1 MTPNAYA
8 SPGRRYKVH
17 RAIGRGGFGT
27 VYRAEM
33 LGDDGFV
40 RAVALKVLNA
50 SVGETAEVA
59 RRFRDEA
66 RVLGLLRHRAI
77 VHVDGLVYLGDR
89 QALVMEY
96 IDGADLGRIMKL
108 GPIAPGPA
116 VEIIGEVANALDV
129 AYHTPGPD
137 GRPLGLLHRDVK
149 PSNVRIT
156 PVGEVKVLDFGVARA
171 DFSEREAFTKSYL
184 LGSDGYMGPERF
196 EGEDGPATDVYS
208 LGVVLLEM
216 LTGKAFGPTSIRPSK
231 LAARVD
237 AAILAAGGFHP
248 PLEDL
253 VRQMISFEPH
263 DRPSAAAVE
272 RRAWDLRRDL
282 EGERLRD
289 WARPNV
295 AEAAA
300 KPVKVAQDDLSGQIL
315 VESKGDTP
323 APGRP
328 KAPVQKVMPP
338 APFQNVSRQVLE
350 DEWADELPTVV
361 VEVVQQAPPKKAT
374 LGPRSSFDR
383 PVLASVAASGS
394 GASSAGKSAPS
405 PLPPSVPDP
414 VASDARLPSVD
425 QVLPRSDSLVSSYPR
440 VAPRSSKAHHSDTA
454 SGVRRRPRAS
464 SASAT
469 ESQPQGESG
478 LIWVAAVVGAA
489 AAVMV
494 GVIVLWS
501 LSDADLVPVDEV
513 VETPAPL
520 DLSPVPPSFVGSA
533 PTDTKGSVSITG
545 DARSVRLVS
554 VKGRRHAGGLLN
566 PGTYIVSADFGQ
578 GAKMSDRFDLEVG
591 QRVTV
596 ECSHAARACSTYV
609 H

>member
-1 MTPNAYA
+1 MSFNAYA
-8 SPGRRYKVH
+8 SPGRRYQVH
-17 RAIGRGGFGT
+17 RPIGRGGFGT
-27 VYRAEM
+27 VYLADM

-50 SVGETAEVA
+50 NVNDTAEVA

-77 VHVDGLVYLGDR
+77 VNVDGLVYLGER

-108 GPIAPGPA
+108 GPIAPAPA

-171 DFSEREAFTKSYL
+171 DFKEREAFTKSYL

-216 LTGKAFGPTSIRPSK
+216 LTGKTFGPTSIRPTK

-237 AAILAAGGFHP
+237 AAILEAGGFHP

-253 VRQMISFEPH
+253 VRQMLSFEPD
-263 DRPSAAAVE
+263 DRPSAAEVE

-282 EGERLRD
+282 KGERLRD
-289 WARPNV
+289 WASHNV
-295 AEAAA
+295 QEAAA
-300 KPVKVAQDDLSGQIL
+300 KVVTVKQDDLSGKIL

-328 KAPVQKVMPP
+328 LPADPAAVPP
-338 APFQNVSRQVLE
+338 APFHNVTDAQLE
-350 DEWADELPTVV
+350 DEWGEELPTVV
-361 VEVVQQAPPKKAT
+361 NEPVRQAPPKKLLLGVGSKFSIPAVPKSTPIQVEPAT
-374 LGPRSSFDR
+374 EPAVPPKIKKATTTYIPDVSS
-383 PVLASVAASGS
+383 VLA
-394 GASSAGKSAPS
+394 
-405 PLPPSVPDP
+405 
-414 VASDARLPSVD
+414 
-425 QVLPRSDSLVSSYPR
+425 QSDSQVGGYTPPLARPNEVPSERP
-440 VAPRSSKAHHSDTA
+440 
-454 SGVRRRPRAS
+454 RRRPKPTPAAPAPPQK
-464 SASAT
+464 SARWAI
-469 ESQPQGESG
+469 G
-478 LIWVAAVVGAA
+478 LGALFGTA
-489 AAVMV
+489 AAVAL
-494 GVIVLWS
+494 GVWWMSHHEQTELAPTAKV
-501 LSDADLVPVDEV
+501 EV
-513 VETPAPL
+513 VPEAPPPPAEPAPFRGP
-520 DLSPVPPSFVGSA
+520 SPS
-533 PTDTKGSVSITG
+533 TTTGSVAIIG
-545 DARSVRLVS
+545 DARAVRLVS
-554 VKGRRHAGGLLN
+554 ASGKRYAAGLLK
-566 PGTYIVSADFGQ
+566 PDTYIVSADFGH
-578 GAKMSDRFDLEVG
+578 GAKVADRFALKTGE
-591 QRVTV
+591 RVTV
-596 ECSHAARACSTYV
+596 DCSQAARACSTYV

>member
-1 MTPNAYA
+1 MSLNAYA

-17 RAIGRGGFGT
+17 RPIGRGGFGT
-27 VYRAEM
+27 VYRADM

-50 SVGETAEVA
+50 NVGDTAEVA

-77 VHVDGLVYLGDR
+77 VHVDGLVYLGER

-108 GPIAPGPA
+108 GPMAPGPA

-129 AYHTPGPD
+129 AFHTPGPD

-149 PSNVRIT
+149 PSNVRVT

-171 DFSEREAFTKSYL
+171 DFEEREAFTKSYL

-216 LTGKAFGPTSIRPSK
+216 LTGKAFGPTSIRPTK

-237 AAILAAGGFHP
+237 AAILEAGGFHP

-253 VRQMISFEPH
+253 IRQMLSFEPD
-263 DRPSAAAVE
+263 DRPSAAEVE

-282 EGERLRD
+282 EGPRLRD
-289 WARPNV
+289 WARQMV

-300 KPVKVAQDDLSGQIL
+300 KPVKVKKDDLSGQIL

-328 KAPVQKVMPP
+328 APRKTQPP
-338 APFQNVSRQVLE
+338 APFQDVSAAQLE

-361 VEVVQQAPPKKAT
+361 ADAVQAPAPKKKA
-374 LGPRSSFDR
+374 LGPGSSFSMPLLSEG
-383 PVLASVAASGS
+383 PVSEPNSGDS
-394 GASSAGKSAPS
+394 LSAKAPS
-405 PLPPSVPDP
+405 PRIPD
-414 VASDARLPSVD
+414 VD
-425 QVLPRSDSLVSSYPR
+425 EVLPQSDSLVDSYTR
-440 VAPRSSKAHHSDTA
+440 VGPRSTD
-454 SGVRRRPRAS
+454 SGVSNARPRPRPKPMRAS
-464 SASAT
+464 SPPPKESSSAAW
-469 ESQPQGESG
+469 
-478 LIWVAAVVGAA
+478 IAAAVGAA
-489 AAVMV
+489 AALMV
-494 GVIVLWS
+494 GVAVLSS
-501 LSDADLVPVDEV
+501 LEDADLAPVEAVEAPEV
-513 VETPAPL
+513 EAPVRVE
-520 DLSPVPPSFVGSA
+520 PPSFTGPVPSDGQA
-533 PTDTKGSVSITG
+533 SVAIIG
-545 DARSVRLVS
+545 DARTVRLVS
-554 VKGRRHAGGLLN
+554 VNGKRHAAGLLA
-566 PGTYIVSADFGQ
+566 PDTYLVSADFGQ
-578 GAKMSDRFDLEVG
+578 GATVADRFVLEEG
-591 QRVTV
+591 QRVTID
-596 ECSHAARACSTYV
+596 CSQAARACSTYV